1 MVSLVGLTITFCALL
16 IFIGV
21 ILLLKALFP
30 YKEKK
35 EESEAVIETSSSES
49 TNEEEI
55 AAAIAAVIYLRGHR
69 SNQLGSAL
77 MEGKSR
83 FWTSD

>member
-1 MVSLVGLTITFCALL
+1 MVSIVGLTITFTALL

-21 ILLLKALFP
+21 IILLKALFP
-30 YKEKK
+30 YKEEQQDAG
-35 EESEAVIETSSSES
+35 EEQAIVVAADDS
-49 TNEEEI
+49 EEI
-55 AAAIAAVIYLRGHR
+55 TAAIAAVYYLRGHR

-77 MEGKSR
+77 TTGKSS